1 MCAQE
6 PKQNKQERTTL
17 RDIILRGAGTQIEE
31 ARKENN
37 KTKQTKQKRK
47 KIRHPLAPLDS

>member
-47 KIRHPLAPLDS
+47 KKIRHPLAP